1 MRSSLRR
8 LDLYVVAEVA
18 YGQATGVAMFAGLV
32 FCVTHLNEMIR
43 LWARQ
48 AYPLPVVAQIAVL
61 QLPFYIYWTLPVAII
76 FGTLLGV
83 GRLNNDG
90 EITAMKAVGVSLQR
104 IGRPMLLVGC
114 VGTAL
119 LFVLNDI
126 VVPRCSSRAARL
138 IEDYGTRFQPK
149 AGYQFGVTKGG
160 KLQREVFAVYMDP
173 RTLRLEEVVVVEVQ
187 DDHVVAIL
195 QARKARWEG
204 TWFVLENVRWTQE
217 TPEGPRTWR
226 LAELWHDIGRS
237 AEELRAEGD
246 HPDLMSAAQIKHY
259 IAKLQAQGADPQKDI
274 APYVQQLA
282 VRRALPWCAIGFVLV
297 SVPLAVRPARTSRG
311 VSLGLAVLIFFP
323 YYVATYT
330 PQVIGKHGGVPVM
343 LTAWLGNVLLY
354 AVGAALF
361 FDPRR

>member
-1 MRSSLRR
+1 MRSALRR
-8 LDLYVVAEVA
+8 LDLYVVGEVA
-18 YGQATGVAMFAGLV
+18 WGQATGVAMFAGLV

-48 AYPLPVVAQIAVL
+48 AYPLPVIAQISVL

-83 GRLNNDG
+83 GRLNSDG
-90 EITAMKAVGVSLQR
+90 EITAMRAAGISLQR
-104 IGRPMLLVGC
+104 IGRPVLLLGC
-114 VGTAL
+114 AGTAL
-119 LFVLNDI
+119 LFLLNDV
-126 VVPRCSSRAARL
+126 VVPRCSSRAQRL
-138 IEDYGTRFQPK
+138 IQDYGTRFQ
-149 AGYQFGVTKGG
+149 ARSGYQFAVTKAG
-160 KLQREVFAVYMDP
+160 KLQRQVFAVYMDP

-187 DDHVVAIL
+187 EDHVVQIV

-204 TWFVLENVRWTQE
+204 TWFVLEDVQVTENAL
-217 TPEGPRTWR
+217 EGPRTWQAAALR
-226 LAELWHDIGRS
+226 QDVGRS
-237 AEELRAEGD
+237 AEEMRAEGN
-246 HPDLMSAAQIKHY
+246 HPDLMSAAQIKRY
-259 IAKLQAQGADPQKDI
+259 IARLRELGADPQKDI

-297 SVPLAVRPARTSRG
+297 SVPLAVRPVRTSKG

-354 AVGAALF
+354 MVGAALF
-361 FDPRR
+361 FDRRR